1 MSEIQEEFKK
11 ILEYGI
17 RRGNE
22 NSITVQEFV
31 SEMADQLRELMEKMN
46 GLDEVR

>member
-1 MSEIQEEFKK
+1 MKDIQEEFKR

-22 NSITVQEFV
+22 NQSITVQELV
-31 SEMADQLRELMEKMN
+31 KELSTQLKDLMEMSKRYEK
-46 GLDEVR
+46 L